1 MEEKKIYVVRCD
13 FDAYRLLLN
22 ESQVRLLRF
31 LSNNGYD
38 IEIREETEVI
48 EV

>member
-1 MEEKKIYVVRCD
+1 MEEKKIYVAQCD
-13 FDAYRLLLN
+13 FNTYRFLLN

-31 LSNNGYD
+31 LSNNEYN
-38 IEIREETEVI
+38 ITIKEETEVI

>member
-1 MEEKKIYVVRCD
+1 MEEKKIYVVQCD
-13 FDAYRLLLN
+13 YDTYRLVLN

-38 IEIREETEVI
+38 ITVEEESEVI
-48 EV
+48 EI